1 MLCILAHTDEEIAR
15 RAVPMI
21 LTMWRRDTRPPPWN
35 DQYTYKLLR
44 ADSAFLVGMMAF
56 GSGTP
61 RWDLFFVFIR
71 AANVVRLCK
80 LQIALPPYTN
90 VDMVS
95 NSYNSV
101 REQYMFSIKSSALR
115 AACSLVASCTCE
127 RVRSVDHLC
136 ESEIGILNTLRAN
149 CTIAPVLRGLE

>member
-1 MLCILAHTDEEIAR
+1 MSACETDGRCERGMCVWQRFPVVLCILAHTDEETAR

-21 LTMWRRDTRPPPWN
+21 LTMWSRDKRPPPWN
-35 DQYTYKLLR
+35 DHYTYKLLR

-61 RWDLFFVFIR
+61 RWELFFVFIR

-95 NSYNSV
+95 NS
-101 REQYMFSIKSSALR
+101 
-115 AACSLVASCTCE
+115 
-127 RVRSVDHLC
+127 
-136 ESEIGILNTLRAN
+136 
-149 CTIAPVLRGLE
+149 

>member
-1 MLCILAHTDEEIAR
+1 MSACETDGRCERGMCVWQRFPVVLCILAHTDEETAR

-61 RWDLFFVFIR
+61 RWDLFFFFIR

-80 LQIALPPYTN
+80 LQIALPP
-90 VDMVS
+90 
-95 NSYNSV
+95 
-101 REQYMFSIKSSALR
+101 SSDPTGR
-115 AACSLVASCTCE
+115 
-127 RVRSVDHLC
+127 
-136 ESEIGILNTLRAN
+136 
-149 CTIAPVLRGLE
+149 P

>member
-1 MLCILAHTDEEIAR
+1 MLCILAHTDEETAR

-61 RWDLFFVFIR
+61 RWELFFVFIR

-80 LQIALPPYTN
+80 VQIALPP
-90 VDMVS
+90 
-95 NSYNSV
+95 
-101 REQYMFSIKSSALR
+101 SSDPAG
-115 AACSLVASCTCE
+115 CGTPE
-127 RVRSVDHLC
+127 RVV
-136 ESEIGILNTLRAN
+136 
-149 CTIAPVLRGLE
+149 TICL